1 MHKNPRVAESA
12 ELPPRESHCQGL
24 IKQRSIVGLRG
35 SRGGA
40 RAGHELALLGWIY
53 FFDSQE
59 LLIFH

>member
-35 SRGGA
+35 SRGVHVQA
-40 RAGHELALLGWIY
+40 RNWHFWAGFI
-53 FFDSQE
+53 F
-59 LLIFH
+59 LIARSY